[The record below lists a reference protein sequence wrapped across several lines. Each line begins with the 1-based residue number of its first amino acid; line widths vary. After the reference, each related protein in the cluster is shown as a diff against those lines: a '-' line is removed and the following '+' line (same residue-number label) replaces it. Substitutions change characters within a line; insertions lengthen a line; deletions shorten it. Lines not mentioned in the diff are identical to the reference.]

1 MLESLNPQP
10 QDKILALIAMFRDDP
25 RTDKIDLGVGV
36 YKDATGLTPVMRAVK
51 AAEKKLWE
59 AETTKTYTG
68 LAGEP
73 AYNAAMV
80 GLILG
85 EGFADRAASVAT
97 PGGTGAIRQALELIR
112 MAAPKAKVW
121 MSNPTWPNHPSI
133 VKYLGM
139 PAAEY
144 RYFDAATRGVDFAG
158 LMADLDGVAAG
169 DAVLL
174 HGCCHNPTGANLSQD
189 QWDQVI
195 ALLQR
200 KGAVPLVDLAY
211 QGFGD
216 GLDTDAE
223 ATRKVA
229 AAFPEVL
236 IAASCSKNFGIYRER
251 TGILIALTSPDRKAV
266 VQGNLNFLNRQNY
279 SFPPDH
285 GARLVTMILQDPA
298 LTADWKA
305 ELEEVRQ
312 NMLSLR
318 KQLADELRR
327 ATNSDRFDF
336 VADHRGMFS
345 RLGLTEEQVVT
356 LREKHGIYMVGDSR
370 INIAGLNAQTVP
382 VLAAAIAQVAG

>member
-10 QDKILALIAMFRDDP
+10 QDKILALIALFRDDP

-73 AYNAAMV
+73 AYSAAMV
-80 GLILG
+80 QMILG
-85 EGFADRAASVAT
+85 DGFADRAASVAT

-112 MAAPKAKVW
+112 MANPAAKVW

-139 PAAEY
+139 TGTEY
-144 RYFDAATRGVDFAG
+144 RYFDLATSGIDFEG
-158 LMADLDGVAAG
+158 MLADLEVVAAG

-174 HGCCHNPTGANLSQD
+174 HGCCHNPTGANLTQP

-195 ALLQR
+195 SLLQR
-200 KGAVPLVDLAY
+200 KGAVPFVDLAY

-216 GLDTDAE
+216 GLDADAE

-251 TGILIALTSPDRKAV
+251 TGILIALTSADRKAV
-266 VQGNLNFLNRQNY
+266 VQGNLNFLNRQNF

-285 GARLVTMILQDPA
+285 GARLVTMILEDAA

-312 NMLSLR
+312 NMLGLR
-318 KQLADELRR
+318 QQLADDLRR

-336 VADHRGMFS
+336 VAHHRGMFS
-345 RLGLTEEQVVT
+345 RLGLTEAQVTT
-356 LREKHGIYMVGDSR
+356 LRERHGIYMVGDSR
-370 INIAGLNAQTVP
+370 INIAGLNARTVP
-382 VLAAAIAQVAG
+382 VLAAAIAQVIG